1 MPIYS
6 GNQKIKDITFNNQ
19 TIKQGYYGNTLV
31 FESNTLPNLDDN
43 DETTEDQTSS
53 TDTTVPTN

>member
-19 TIKQGYYGNTLV
+19 TIKQVYYGNTLV
-31 FESNTLPNLDDN
+31 YQNNILSNLDDN

-53 TDTTVPTN
+53 TDTTVSTN